1 MLTVGQIGG
10 GSSLPPRPDSEMRK
24 MCLNMKSSFSAE
36 DWTHFKENITP
47 VRLGFFLENERIKNF
62 VHTLLSTNP
71 SSKNREKAMTLK
83 NAGNKAFGSGE
94 NKVAFEWYTK
104 CLAFMPHEDGT
115 SDAAVVYA
123 NRSAALFHLTQFSL
137 AERDALLAFQLGYPT
152 ELHYK
157 LYERLARCCIE
168 TGRYS
173 EASKQLQKATQC
185 LSQAKGLDETKVGK
199 TRSAL
204 ETLLKTCSGKSSSFS
219 SGRDDISSSTDATYG
234 GTKLPEVVGGRSN
247 YLRACSKGLVLKSNE
262 KKGRFVVA
270 NEAFR
275 PGDVILVE
283 KAYVSVLLPQHYH
296 LQCFQCYTPLE
307 APIVCKSCI
316 HVSYCSTECQ
326 DVAWKTHHQYECK
339 ILGALKHAGI
349 SVICYMALRILTQ
362 ADPKQVLKWYDL
374 IAPKKRELSTNE
386 DANSSGNE
394 PNKLNGSSVDISTE
408 EYKPDHTAIF
418 QLVTHYD
425 RRGAD
430 SDFHQ
435 VMMAAY
441 LLNIL
446 KNTGYLAK
454 VVEGTNMSAGEVEL
468 KISLV
473 LHRCL
478 QFLQFNTHETSGWN
492 PDLVKDNSV
501 GLGGA
506 LFNTLALF
514 NHSCNPAIV
523 RYFINDTVVV
533 RTVRTIRPGEEV
545 TENYGPCFI
554 THEKKERKGT
564 LWEQFWFDCEC
575 VACNQ
580 DWPTFDKLTSEGLR
594 FRCEHCGAYVSKMD
608 ENLGLLFKCRRCA
621 QPVNVL
627 KSLKALQESESKYN
641 QAMKFFE
648 NGDESN
654 GLGILL
660 ENISLLDRYLMA
672 PYKDLHMCQEHVR
685 KCFLNI
691 GNRISKLGFWDPDK
705 I

>member
-1 MLTVGQIGG
+1 MLSSLSVGQIGG
-10 GSSLPPRPDSEMRK
+10 GDSTPLPDSEMRK
-24 MCLNMKSSFSAE
+24 LCLSLKSSFSSE
-36 DWTHFKENITP
+36 DWNHFKANITP
-47 VRLGFFLENERIKNF
+47 VRLGFFLENDRIKNF
-62 VHTLLSTNP
+62 LHTLLSNYP
-71 SSKNREKAMTLK
+71 SAKNRGRAMTLK

-94 NKVAFEWYTK
+94 NKLAFEWYTK
-104 CLAFMPHEDGT
+104 CLALMPHEE
-115 SDAAVVYA
+115 DAAIVYA
-123 NRSAALFHLTQFSL
+123 NRSAALFHLAQFSL
-137 AERDALLAFQLGYPT
+137 AERDAELAFQFGYPP

-157 LYERLARCCIE
+157 LYERLARCCME
-168 TGRYS
+168 TGRTS
-173 EASKQLQKATQC
+173 LASKHLQKAIQC

-219 SGRDDISSSTDATYG
+219 SGMDNISSSSSG
-234 GTKLPEVVGGRSN
+234 GAKLPEVVGGRSK
-247 YLRACSKGLVLKSNE
+247 YLRACSKRLVLKSNE

-270 NEAFR
+270 NEPIR
-275 PGDVILVE
+275 PGDVIAVE

-296 LQCFQCYTPLE
+296 LQCFQCYSPLK
-307 APIVCKSCI
+307 APIACKSCI
-316 HVSYCSTECQ
+316 YVSYCSTKCQ
-326 DVAWKTHHQYECK
+326 KLAWKTHHQYECS

-349 SVICYMALRILTQ
+349 SVICFMALRILTQ

-386 DANSSGNE
+386 DFNSSGTQ
-394 PNKLNGSSVDISTE
+394 PDKLNGSVDISTE
-408 EYKPDHTAIF
+408 EYKTDHTAIF
-418 QLVTHYD
+418 QLVTHLD
-425 RRGAD
+425 RRSAE

-435 VMMAAY
+435 VLMAAY

-446 KNTGYLAK
+446 KNTAYFGK
-454 VVEGTNMSAGEVEL
+454 VMEGTNMSAGEAEL

-478 QFLQFNTHETSGWN
+478 QFLQFNTHETSGWA

-506 LFNTLALF
+506 LFPTLAMF

-554 THEKKERKGT
+554 THGKSERKAT
-564 LWEQFWFDCEC
+564 LWEQFWFECEC
-575 VACNQ
+575 VACTQ
-580 DWPTFDKLTSEGLR
+580 DWSTFDKLSNDGLR
-594 FRCEHCGAYVSKMD
+594 FRCEHCGAFVSKMD
-608 ENLGLLFKCRRCA
+608 ESLGLLFKCGRCTK
-621 QPVNVL
+621 PVNIL
-627 KSLKALQESESKYN
+627 KSLKSLQESESKYK
-641 QAMKFFE
+641 QAMEFFE
-648 NGDESN
+648 TGDESN

-660 ENISLLDRYLMA
+660 ENIALLDRYLMA

-685 KCFLNI
+685 KCFLNL
-691 GNRISKLGFWDPDK
+691 GNQITKLGFWEPEK
-705 I
+705 V